1 MTQEEIKATVLR
13 ILGEIAP
20 EADVSRLKPDVSF
33 RDQLD
38 IDSMDFLNFV
48 IALDEELDVRI
59 PESEYPKLSTLEGCI
74 QLLTQSNTIIAPTQD
89 AQSPATLHHPDKAT

>member
-1 MTQEEIKATVLR
+1 MTKEEIRATVLR

-20 EADVSRLKPDVSF
+20 EADLNQLKPDVSF

-48 IALDEELDVRI
+48 IALDEELHVSI
-59 PESEYPKLSTLEGCI
+59 PESEYAKLSSLDGSVE
-74 QLLTQSNTIIAPTQD
+74 LLSSLKGD
-89 AQSPATLHHPDKAT
+89 A